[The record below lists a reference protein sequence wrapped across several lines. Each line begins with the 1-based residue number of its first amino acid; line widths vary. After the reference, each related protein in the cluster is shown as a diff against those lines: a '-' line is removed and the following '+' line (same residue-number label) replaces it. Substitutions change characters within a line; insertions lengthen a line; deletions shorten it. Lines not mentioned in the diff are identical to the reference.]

1 MQWRLSMKDEIVTVL
16 EQTYRV
22 SMREEDE
29 TWRRLTKARSAMID
43 AGRKHVPTV
52 TIQKWLAHLEGK
64 TRLDSLNPDT
74 QRTLAKLSEW
84 CGPENLSEW
93 LRQSRAFNIASDEA
107 FRTAMALKR
116 AAGIERVAELDG
128 ERPDGDLRR
137 KLIAVATRI
146 NPTVEL
152 NLVRQLYAEG
162 PSLLNSGAVSAD
174 RMEVAGMHMP
184 YFNLSTISLSPK
196 FDALDTAYHEMW
208 HSLEPV
214 LTRDEQ
220 RALAAAFPGDN
231 HMTHK
236 ERTAVAFAA
245 WATDKDRGGE
255 ADALSREVQGAF
267 RKAKA
272 TGKTIANVAGARR
285 IEKIF
290 QRAYGG
296 EIGKRVVEGFK
307 KMGGR
312 ESFLPPHHIAA
323 AVSQSNHSSRS
334 RGRR

>member
-1 MQWRLSMKDEIVTVL
+1 MKDEIVTVL
-16 EQTYRV
+16 EQTYRAA
-22 SMREEDE
+22 MREEDQKW
-29 TWRRLTKARSAMID
+29 TQLTQARAAMVD
-43 AGRKHVPTV
+43 AARDKVPAVTV
-52 TIQKWLAHLEGK
+52 QKWLAHLEGK
-64 TRLDSLNPDT
+64 TRLDSLNPET
-74 QRTLAKLSEW
+74 QRTLAKLAEW

-93 LRQSRAFNIASDEA
+93 LRQSRAFNTASDDA

-116 AAGIERVAELDG
+116 AAGIERVADLDG

-137 KLIAVATRI
+137 KIMAIATRI

-162 PSLLNSGAVSAD
+162 PSLLNSGAASAD

-184 YFNLSTISLSPK
+184 YFNLSSISLSPK

-214 LTRDEQ
+214 LTQDEQ
-220 RALAAAFPGDN
+220 RALQAAFPGDS

-245 WATDKDRGGE
+245 WATGKDRGSEGN
-255 ADALSREVQGAF
+255 ALSKEAHGAF
-267 RKAKA
+267 RRAKA
-272 TGKTIANVAGARR
+272 TGNAIANAAGSRR

-290 QRAYGG
+290 ERAYGG

-312 ESFLPPHHIAA
+312 ENFLPPDYIAA
-323 AVSQSNHSSRS
+323 SVSQSNRSSRS